1 MTLNSPSNGQQLELE
16 NTTNYVAQSQPNQN
30 PEITGLKSIKSF
42 ESNRQ
47 GDMAEHIVVLAA
59 LKRGAEVLKNVCCT
73 GSIDMSF
80 VHEDRSP
87 KQLNVDVKSMR
98 VNGQGGYGAGG
109 DACYA
114 KETVVM
120 VNPFTEHIRWI
131 KGKEPSGW
139 EDFWN

>member
-1 MTLNSPSNGQQLELE
+1 
-16 NTTNYVAQSQPNQN
+16 
-30 PEITGLKSIKSF
+30 
-42 ESNRQ
+42 
-47 GDMAEHIVVLAA
+47 MAEHIVVLAA

-98 VNGQGGYGAGG
+98 VNGKGQYGAGG